1 MENPFD
7 KKIEP
12 SPETEEETPKMAA
25 EEEISPEAMEANEYS
40 EQLRARKME
49 LDIKGD
55 LMPDEQAE
63 LELLNEQV
71 EAFDDLGEIEEIT
84 E

>member
-25 EEEISPEAMEANEYS
+25 EEEISHEAMEANEYS